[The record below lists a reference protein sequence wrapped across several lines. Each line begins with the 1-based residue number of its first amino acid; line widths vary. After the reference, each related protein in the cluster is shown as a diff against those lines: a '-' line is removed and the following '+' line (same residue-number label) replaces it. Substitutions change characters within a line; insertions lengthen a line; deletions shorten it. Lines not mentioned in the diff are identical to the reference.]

1 MTTVDSN
8 GLPRRKRSLR
18 DLPAAVG
25 NAVDER
31 LQVAAPSLR
40 ATLLNKVYPDHW
52 SFLLG
57 EVALWSFVILL
68 LTGTFLALFFEPSME
83 HVVYDGSYHALR
95 GVEMS
100 AAYASKIGRASCRE
114 RAQISVGA
122 GAYEQ
127 RKMHAWPTTATS

>member
-18 DLPAAVG
+18 DLPAAAG

-57 EVALWSFVILL
+57 EVALWSFVTLL

-83 HVVYDGSYHALR
+83 EVDCDGSCHAR
-95 GVEMS
+95 KGVEMPAQCASALAVS
-100 AAYASKIGRASCRE
+100 AAVRGGPFMR
-114 RAQISVGA
+114 
-122 GAYEQ
+122 
-127 RKMHAWPTTATS
+127 